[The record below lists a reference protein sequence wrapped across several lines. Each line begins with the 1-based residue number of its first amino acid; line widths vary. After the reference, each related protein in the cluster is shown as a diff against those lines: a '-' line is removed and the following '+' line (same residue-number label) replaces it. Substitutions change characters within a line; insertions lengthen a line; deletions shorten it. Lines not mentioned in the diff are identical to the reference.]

1 MAEGKEYKIRWD
13 DKGDTEGWYV
23 EVHSGG
29 KLLDQSQSI
38 SFDVDVDGFKKSQKQ
53 ALVRALKRAYEEVD
67 MSFYKRVEE
76 MDLSEKVMA
85 TGAEDAAQATGNSDG
100 FLARIL
106 AMRTGPTKIKPAG
119 SDWEYDDTV
128 VRGDVNHGEVPLRMM
143 ADDGAD
149 ARIPVTVRRE
159 DCEATVDDILE
170 SLENL

>member
-1 MAEGKEYKIRWD
+1 
-13 DKGDTEGWYV
+13 
-23 EVHSGG
+23 
-29 KLLDQSQSI
+29 
-38 SFDVDVDGFKKSQKQ
+38 
-53 ALVRALKRAYEEVD
+53 